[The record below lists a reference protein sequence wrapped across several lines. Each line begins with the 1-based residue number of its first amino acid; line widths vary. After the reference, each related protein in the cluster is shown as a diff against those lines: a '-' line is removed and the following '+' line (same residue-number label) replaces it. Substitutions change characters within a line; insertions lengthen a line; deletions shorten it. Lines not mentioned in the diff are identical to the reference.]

1 MAGDPDR
8 SWRRTGQRGRAAR
21 GPAERP
27 DPGQQPARHG
37 RRHSVIPAKFD
48 YVRPGSVDEA
58 VRALADG
65 GDDAKVIAGGQSL
78 LPLLRLRLAYPDLLV
93 DVGGIDELRGVR
105 DGGDALVIGAR
116 TTHYQLV
123 HDPLVA
129 EHAGLLA
136 QATSTVADPA
146 VRHRGTLGGA
156 LAHGDPAGD
165 LPAVVLVLDGTLIA
179 RGPGGE
185 REIAAADFFVNY
197 LTTSLEPDE
206 ILTAIRI
213 PKLGP
218 GWGYRYEKFHR
229 TAQSWATVGVAALVR
244 RSNGSVAE
252 ARIGLTN
259 MGTVPVRATATE
271 QAASGA
277 EASRA
282 ALSEAGAHGG

>member
-1 MAGDPDR
+1 M
-8 SWRRTGQRGRAAR
+8 
-21 GPAERP
+21 
-27 DPGQQPARHG
+27 
-37 RRHSVIPAKFD
+37 IPAKFD
-48 YVRPGSVDEA
+48 YVRPDTVGEA
-58 VRALADG
+58 VQALAG
-65 GDDAKVIAGGQSL
+65 AGDEGKVIAGGQSL
-78 LPLLRLRLAYPDLLV
+78 LPLLRLRLAYPELLV

-105 DGGDALVIGAR
+105 DAGDALVIGAR

-123 HDPLVA
+123 HDPLIA

-136 QATSTVADPA
+136 QATGTVADPA

-165 LPAVVLVLDGTLIA
+165 LPAVILALDSTLVA
-179 RGPGGE
+179 QGPGGE
-185 REIAAADFFVNY
+185 REIPAADFFVDY

-244 RSNGSVAE
+244 RDNGTVAE

-259 MGTVPVRATATE
+259 MGSVPVRATAAE
-271 QAASGA
+271 QAARGA

-282 ALSEAGAHGG
+282 ALNEAAGQADEGTEPPADLHGAADYRRHLARVLTGRALAVAAGI